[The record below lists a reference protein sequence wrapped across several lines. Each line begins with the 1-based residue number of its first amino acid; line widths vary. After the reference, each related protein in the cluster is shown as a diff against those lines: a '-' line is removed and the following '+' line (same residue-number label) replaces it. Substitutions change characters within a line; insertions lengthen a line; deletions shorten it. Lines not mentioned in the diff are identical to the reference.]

1 MSFLPSWTFIS
12 VFTLQQML
20 AVSRI
25 VRNISPHIALMSL
38 TRVGIHI
45 VWRLGLENSS
55 DVKYV
60 NLFGYADGMALNSC
74 YTGAQ
79 RLCMHQWIN
88 VVFFSFLVT
97 LQPLVDR
104 GIFTGGTRTH
114 LDTPHSV

>member
-38 TRVGIHI
+38 THVGIHI

-60 NLFGYADGMALNSC
+60 NLFGYADRMALNSC
-74 YTGAQ
+74 CTGAQ
-79 RLCMHQWIN
+79 RLCMHE
-88 VVFFSFLVT
+88 
-97 LQPLVDR
+97 
-104 GIFTGGTRTH
+104 
-114 LDTPHSV
+114 